1 MKGDIHPHKS
11 AKDKAYI
18 GTSCPYMPYPYIP
31 SDKLRNNTVHQD
43 STFRLN
49 ALRNLMISDFA
60 PILLL
65 WVSM

>member
-11 AKDKAYI
+11 AKDMAYI

-49 ALRNLMISDFA
+49 ALRNIT
-60 PILLL
+60 
-65 WVSM
+65 